1 MIMMKKTIFLVIL
14 LYLVFLNTFSS
25 RAYCQDW
32 VYVGTNENYTQ
43 YYKSSSVTIDKQ
55 NKTIKVWEK
64 KVYTAKGRI
73 DWLNSQDSLEK
84 NNYNDIQYISA
95 LLIFDY
101 NNLKYTVNKITGY
114 SKAGVELFSEQ
125 YQIEWINI
133 ITVSIGA
140 ILLNKVL
147 KDYNIQQYC
156 SVNCPVK

>member
-32 VYVGTNENYTQ
+32 VYVGTNEDYTQ
-43 YYKSSSVTIDKQ
+43 YYKSSSVIIDKQ

-73 DWLNSQDSLEK
+73 GWLNSQDSIEK
-84 NNYNDIQYISA
+84 HNYNDIQYILG
-95 LLIFDY
+95 LLTFDY
-101 NNLKYTVNKITGY
+101 NKLKYTVTQITGY
-114 SKAGVELFSEQ
+114 SKSGVGLFSEK
-125 YQIEWINI
+125 YPIEWINI
-133 ITVSIGA
+133 MSVSIGA